1 MLYPTHSQC
10 LSLIKYLSLLLLILM
25 ACITVQA
32 TEIAPDDNGQVQL
45 PLSVYNHL
53 INLSTQDPRPAP
65 AGYAIGNA
73 DIKVTVADRDDRS
86 TAQVEATVMVEV
98 FEDEWT
104 LIPVLA
110 SGTALNSVTVDGEAV
125 QLVQGPDGLSWS
137 TDRAGTVTMRLKY
150 GLDAQRSTA
159 GFVLP
164 VPIPRAAAT
173 QMQVSFPGTGLDLAV
188 VPAADINT
196 IEQGELTLTTASIP
210 STGAVMISWRAPS
223 NRPYV
228 ISRAHYQGTLEGQ
241 ALVWNASYA
250 VEIFEGE
257 RITLPVMPS
266 SITLSDLQVDG
277 QPATVLEQDSHFA
290 TVIHGRGVHTVTAQ
304 FHIPVIT
311 DAGPPSAHFLIP
323 RVPVSQFDLA
333 LPGRKELSVFPHA
346 NVNSQELDDLT
357 QTTVYVPMSD
367 QVTFSW
373 VEAVPEHLRTE
384 VRANASIYHALHAE
398 EGVLHGRA
406 LVAYEITHGETNQLA
421 LLIPAHAQINSI
433 TANNA
438 NVSDWAVESNQ
449 QQSSQDIHDSDQT
462 SRDTHNNPAPA
473 KRISIFLDRAVR
485 GELVLEVAYEYL
497 TGVAG
502 DEIKIMDVPLLAA
515 AEVHRQRGMI
525 ALLVGPELI
534 LTPVDEKGVSRVGEN
549 QLPAFVRNSLK
560 MAVAHT
566 YKYTDPQSLLSVR
579 PTVPERQQGKFD
591 AQVDTL
597 ISIGEVTLTGSAS
610 IAVNVKSGSI
620 MDLVLQLPED
630 INVFGVTGPSIRNHD
645 SLISDGMQKIQLE
658 FTQEMQGQFKLEI
671 NYERITDDGATET
684 EVPTILVADAEVE
697 HGRIA
702 IEALTAVEVQAGVA
716 EQLSSLEIN
725 ELPRQLVL
733 KTTNPILL
741 AYKYVQPPFKL
752 ALNVTHH
759 EEIDVQVATI
769 EKAEYETLFTR
780 DGLAVTTANFIV
792 RNSRRQFLRLNL
804 PQEANIWSVFVDGR
818 AEKPAHS
825 DATNGEQHGKQVLIK
840 MINSADGFPVKIIY
854 AMPADPFGSLG
865 KISSRLVRPDMVV
878 THTYWD
884 VFLPTGINYQRP
896 HSNMQ
901 IVSNGTSVNPAEL
914 RRERFGSEDFNVNL
928 DNQPLQITVPT
939 QGIHFAFEKLYANQA
954 AEDPQFTIR
963 YASMGAGRIGGTL
976 SALAVILIWL
986 GIVALGSNQL
996 RLSKYAAI
1004 AMLGLGMVMLITAI
1018 GPIGSNLLLPSTL
1031 ALFIAFTIAVWLA
1044 INYWKKRQMML

>member
-1 MLYPTHSQC
+1 MQRQLLNLSQ
-10 LSLIKYLSLLLLILM
+10 YLSLLVLILVT
-25 ACITVQA
+25 CLNVSA
-32 TEIAPDDNGQVQL
+32 TEIAADDNGQVQL
-45 PLSVYNHL
+45 PLTVYNHL
-53 INLSTQDPRPAP
+53 INLSNQDPRPAP

-73 DIKVTVADRDDRS
+73 NINVTVADRNDRS
-86 TAQVEATVMVEV
+86 TAQVEATVMIEV

-104 LIPVLA
+104 LIPILA
-110 SGTALNSVTVDGEAV
+110 NGTALNSVMVDGEDV
-125 QLVQGPDGLSWS
+125 QLVHGPDGLSWS
-137 TDRAGTVTMRLKY
+137 TNRAATVTMQLRY

-164 VPIPRAAAT
+164 VPVPRAAAT
-173 QMQVSFPGTGLDLAV
+173 QMQVSFPDTGLDLAV

-196 IEQGELTLTTASIP
+196 VEQGELTLTTASIP
-210 STGAVMISWRAPS
+210 TTGAVMITWRAPG
-223 NRPYV
+223 NQPYV
-228 ISRAHYQGTLEGQ
+228 VSRAHYQGILKDE
-241 ALVWNASYA
+241 ALSWDARYT

-257 RITLPVMPS
+257 RVTLPVIPA
-266 SITLSDLQVDG
+266 SITLSDIQIDG
-277 QPATVLEQDSHFA
+277 QSATVLEQDGYFA
-290 TVIHGRGVHTVTAQ
+290 TVVHGRGVHTVTAK
-304 FHIPVIT
+304 FHIPVTT
-311 DAGPPSAHFLIP
+311 DNGPPSAHLLIP
-323 RVPVSQFDLA
+323 RVPVSQFDLS
-333 LPGRKELSVFPHA
+333 LPGRKELSVLPHA
-346 NVNSQELDDLT
+346 NISSQELDDLT
-357 QTTVYVPMSD
+357 QATVYVPLSD

-421 LLIPAHAQINSI
+421 LQVPAHVQINSI
-433 TANNA
+433 KANNA
-438 NVSDWAVESNQ
+438 KVSDWAIAAQPEPSQ
-449 QQSSQDIHDSDQT
+449 ADQST
-462 SRDTHNNPAPA
+462 SSH
-473 KRISIFLDRAVR
+473 KRISVFLDREVR

-497 TGVAG
+497 TGVAENG
-502 DEIKIMDVPLLAA
+502 KAVIDVPLLAA
-515 AEVHRQRGMI
+515 SEVHRQRGMI
-525 ALLVGPELI
+525 ALLAGPELM
-534 LTPVDEKGVSRVGEN
+534 LTPVDEEGVSRVGEN
-549 QLPAFVRNSLK
+549 QLPAFVRNGLN
-560 MAVAHT
+560 MTVAHT
-566 YKYTDPQSLLSVR
+566 YKYTNPKSILSVK
-579 PTVPERQQGKFD
+579 PTTPERQQGKFD

-597 ISIGEVTLTGSAS
+597 ISIGEVTLTGSAN
-610 IAVNVKSGSI
+610 IAVNVKSGTI
-620 MDLVLQLPED
+620 MDLILQLPKD
-630 INVFGVTGPSIRNHD
+630 INVLDVTGPSIRNHD
-645 SLISDGMQKIQLE
+645 SLVSNGNQQIHLE

-684 EVPTILVADAEVE
+684 EVPTILVAGAEVE

-702 IEALTAVEVQAGVA
+702 IEALTAVEVQAGVI

-825 DATNGEQHGKQVLIK
+825 DSDDVLDSKQVLIK

-854 AMPADPFGSLG
+854 AMPAEPLGPLG
-865 KISSRLVRPDMVV
+865 KISSQLVRPDMVV

-884 VFLPTGINYQRP
+884 VFLPGGIHYQKPR
-896 HSNMQ
+896 SNMQ
-901 IVSNGTSVNPAEL
+901 IVSHGQSVNPAEL
-914 RRERFGSEDFNVNL
+914 RRNRLDQEAFNVKL

-954 AEDPQFTIR
+954 TEDPQFSIR
-963 YASMGAGRIGGTL
+963 YASMGAGRVGGML
-976 SALAVILIWL
+976 SVLAVVLIWM
-986 GIVALGSNQL
+986 GIVALGSRRI
-996 RLSKYAAI
+996 RLPKYVAITLLVLGI
-1004 AMLGLGMVMLITAI
+1004 AMLIAAI
-1018 GPIGSNLLLPSTL
+1018 GPVGSSFLLPSALTL
-1031 ALFIAFTIAVWLA
+1031 LIALAIAVWIALD
-1044 INYWKKRQMML
+1044 YWKKHRMMHSA